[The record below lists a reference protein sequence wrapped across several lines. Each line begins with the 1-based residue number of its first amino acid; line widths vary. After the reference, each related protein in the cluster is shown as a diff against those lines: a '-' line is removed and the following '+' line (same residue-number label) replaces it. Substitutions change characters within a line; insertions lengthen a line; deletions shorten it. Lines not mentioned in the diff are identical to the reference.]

1 MANSRT
7 TAVLTPGL
15 RLILRFFVNN
25 LIPVS
30 SVWLLSRLLTVYN
43 ESLHISSGLVAL
55 AAFLSIPTLF
65 AFRIA
70 FKNLRTRRAA
80 QRMGAILPPRW
91 DGRSLGNFDILQ
103 HTVDRFQNGYIGKW
117 ARVECFF

>member
-1 MANSRT
+1 MASRT
-7 TAVLTPGL
+7 TDMLTPGL